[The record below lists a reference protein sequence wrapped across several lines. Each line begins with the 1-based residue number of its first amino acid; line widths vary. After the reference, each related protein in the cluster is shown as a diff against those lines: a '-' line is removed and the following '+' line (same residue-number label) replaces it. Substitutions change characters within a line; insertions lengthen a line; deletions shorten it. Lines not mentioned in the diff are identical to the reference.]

1 MKIKCFVFSPFYE
14 NTYVLSIDDGSCWI
28 IDPGCYDEA
37 EENELV
43 DYITSNN
50 LTPTKLINT
59 HCHLDHVFGNAFV
72 CETYNLKP
80 VMHKMG
86 VTVLEFSQMSAAGYG
101 VKLRPSPMPIN
112 FIDEG
117 DVLKLGAF
125 DFQIYFTPGH
135 APDHVILY
143 NKEEGFTISGDVLFE
158 NSIGRTDLPGGE
170 HETLLKAIKEKMFV
184 LPDET
189 KVYSGHGNPTT
200 IGHEKA
206 NNPFFK

>member
-1 MKIKCFVFSPFYE
+1 
-14 NTYVLSIDDGSCWI
+14 LSIDDGSCWI